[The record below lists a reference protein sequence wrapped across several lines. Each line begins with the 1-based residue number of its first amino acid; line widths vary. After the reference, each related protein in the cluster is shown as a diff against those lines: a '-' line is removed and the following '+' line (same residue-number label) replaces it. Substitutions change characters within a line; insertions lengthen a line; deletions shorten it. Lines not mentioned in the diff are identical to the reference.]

1 MLLWVY
7 RSAAGTFS
15 IKQNPDGRYGLFV
28 GSECFGSYSTPV
40 QAAEYVSLHF
50 TGCSEGD
57 TLDGKVA
64 GEPTDLGEWKK
75 V

>member
-1 MLLWVY
+1 MWVY
-7 RSAAGTFS
+7 YSPVGTFS

-40 QAAEYVSLHF
+40 QAADDVYLHV
-50 TGCSEGD
+50 TGCTEWD
-57 TLDGKVA
+57 TLDGKVS
-64 GEPTDLGEWKK
+64 GEPTDLSEWGK